1 MKTFTLSDEQ
11 VQTAYTV
18 AEKIKNSKSYTVK
31 WDVNNIALGLLGET
45 AYGLMTESTV
55 NVEVWSDRGDG
66 GADFLDG
73 TDVKTI
79 SYTGLQPELKISK
92 LPSAESKVKKYVLA
106 ICDIKQTPNTV
117 HLVGEITSE
126 NFRKK
131 ATLRQHG
138 NKFWYAVSPT
148 ELDVVYS

>member
-1 MKTFTLSDEQ
+1 MKTFTLSEDQ

-18 AEKIKNSKSYTVK
+18 AKQIKNSKSYTSK
-31 WDVNNIALGLLGET
+31 WDINNIALGLLGET
-45 AYGLMTESTV
+45 AYSLMTETSL
-55 NVEVWSDRGDG
+55 NVDVWSDRGDG
-66 GADFLDG
+66 GADFPDG

-79 SYTGLQPELKISK
+79 SYTGSQPELKISK
-92 LPSAESKVKKYVLA
+92 LPSTESKVKKYVLA

-117 HLVGEITSE
+117 HLVGEISAE

-148 ELDVVYS
+148 ELDTTY

>member
-1 MKTFTLSDEQ
+1 MKTFTLSNEQ
-11 VQTAYTV
+11 VETAYTV

-31 WDVNNIALGLLGET
+31 WDVKNIALGLLGEA
-45 AYGLMTESTV
+45 AYGLMIESPINT
-55 NVEVWSDRGDG
+55 EVWADRGDG
-66 GADFLDG
+66 GADFFDG

-79 SYTGLQPELKISK
+79 SYTGFQPELKISK
-92 LPSAESKVKKYVLA
+92 LPSAESKVRKYVLA

-148 ELDVVYS
+148 ELDVVYT